1 MTACTSRPKCRN
13 LSAAKPLPLSKSLLA
28 LRRDIE
34 ASHRQ
39 AMARLAFLLARAAD
53 AERLADNGRD

>member
-1 MTACTSRPKCRN
+1 MKTCTPRQSCRN
-13 LSAAKPLPLSKSLLA
+13 LPAAKPLPLSKSLLA

>member
-1 MTACTSRPKCRN
+1 MRPRPQCRK
-13 LSAAKPLPLSKSLLA
+13 LSASKPLSLTKSLES

-34 ASHRQ
+34 SSHRQ

-53 AERLADNGRD
+53 AERLADRQRD